1 MAPGQAIL
9 GAVPGHQLSSAGNT
23 AASSSSGSTA
33 HEEFS
38 FPSKVKKP
46 GQGCPYSCHRV
57 MEQAASTWA
66 APRAPG
72 TEGCFSQAALQFP
85 THTQRTPQSGR
96 AVSLFPQGAWAMSA
110 QATLRRQ
117 YPGVEEVAS
126 EPVLPRHHPPR
137 AVGPLDWAE
146 VDSSQGDVP
155 RCHAFKLD
163 PPQKAGKARP
173 AEEARGKD
181 L

>member
-1 MAPGQAIL
+1 MLCQAINCQVQATRQPL
-9 GAVPGHQLSSAGNT
+9 PAAAAQPMKSSASQARSRSQGRAVPVAATVSWNRPPVHGLHLGLQAQKGVSPRQLSS
-23 AASSSSGSTA
+23 S
-33 HEEFS
+33 
-38 FPSKVKKP
+38 P
-46 GQGCPYSCHRV
+46 
-57 MEQAASTWA
+57 
-66 APRAPG
+66 
-72 TEGCFSQAALQFP
+72 
-85 THTQRTPQSGR
+85 HTQRTPQSGR

-173 AEEARGKD
+173 AGEARGKD
-181 L
+181 LRWCSD